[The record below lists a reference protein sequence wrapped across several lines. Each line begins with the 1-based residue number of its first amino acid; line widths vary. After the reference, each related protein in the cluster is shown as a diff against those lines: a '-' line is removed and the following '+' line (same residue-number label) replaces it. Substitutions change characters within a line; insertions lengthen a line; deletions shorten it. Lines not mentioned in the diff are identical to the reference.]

1 MTSVYRMS
9 GGTQQFCALRGGWKD
24 VRILVCCLVPC
35 RVPCGFVQSLPLV
48 RRAQN
53 SIPSIHLKQFR
64 LVLVATLL
72 MLRRVQVCTTLKF
85 SGQKSLKS
93 GELFYNLNEK
103 ASSFCIN
110 VPPKFVKENNIPQPP
125 TKLVLW

>member
-1 MTSVYRMS
+1 MISVYHMLGRR
-9 GGTQQFCALRGGWKD
+9 QQFCALRGEWKD
-24 VRILVCCLVPC
+24 LRILVCCLVLC
-35 RVPCGFVQSLPLV
+35 HVPCGFVQSLPLV

-93 GELFYNLNEK
+93 GELLYNLNEQ
-103 ASSFCIN
+103 ASSC
-110 VPPKFVKENNIPQPP
+110 E
-125 TKLVLW
+125 

>member
-1 MTSVYRMS
+1 MGAHDIGLSHTGPYTAVLCSPWRVER
-9 GGTQQFCALRGGWKD
+9 CAELRI
-24 VRILVCCLVPC
+24 VVCCLGPC
-35 RVPCGFVQSLPLV
+35 RVPCRFVQSLTLV

-85 SGQKSLKS
+85 SGQKSLKL
-93 GELFYNLNEK
+93 EE
-103 ASSFCIN
+103 SF
-110 VPPKFVKENNIPQPP
+110 
-125 TKLVLW
+125 